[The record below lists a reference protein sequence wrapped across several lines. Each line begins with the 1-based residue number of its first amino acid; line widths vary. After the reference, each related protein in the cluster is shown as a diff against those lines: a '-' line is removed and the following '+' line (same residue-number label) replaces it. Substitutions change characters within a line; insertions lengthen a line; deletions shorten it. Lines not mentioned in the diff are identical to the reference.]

1 MNITDKSAA
10 SYNRTDKSV
19 IVLDAEFTDTQEILE
34 LTIASLNGQIIYH
47 QYFKPVESERWPNSQ
62 RIHHITPAMVADKPT
77 FKSCRNEI
85 QKIIDSSDYICG
97 FAVDNDL
104 RHLNEHG
111 IDIDDD
117 KRVIEVRRW
126 YWLLRGKDNGL
137 DFGITPGLSAVLTDM
152 EIAFDDSEAHSATA
166 DTLNTLKLFV
176 SLSDSYRH
184 LRGFESLGLDGLI
197 TEFDKEYAE
206 YERLHA
212 AGAAY
217 IIMRNGV
224 CQLKMLANRRDNLR
238 DAVAEIEVADRA
250 RAEYEIRRQFQRRQ
264 SNGSTYLYSLRKSD
278 LDWFSNYTNTYDPE
292 DHAYYKAL
300 LKGKDKLFGI

>member
-1 MNITDKSAA
+1 MNIKTEKPADAPF
-10 SYNRTDKSV
+10 

-34 LTIASLNGQIIYH
+34 LTIASLGGDIIYH
-47 QYFKPVESERWPNSQ
+47 QYFKPVESSRWPNSQ

-77 FKSCRNEI
+77 FKSCRNDI

-104 RHLNEHG
+104 HHLDEHG
-111 IDIDDD
+111 IDIADD
-117 KRVIEVRRW
+117 KRVVEVRNW
-126 YWLLRGKDNGL
+126 YWVLRGKDKGL
-137 DFGITPGLSAVLTDM
+137 DFGITPGLSAALTDM

-166 DTLNTLKLFV
+166 DTLNTLKLFM
-176 SLSDSYRH
+176 SLSDSYRL
-184 LRGFESLGLDGLI
+184 LRGLDGLGLDNLI
-197 TEFDKEYAE
+197 AEFDKEYAE

-224 CQLKMLANRRDNLR
+224 CQLKMLANPRDNVR
-238 DAVAEIEVADRA
+238 DAMARIEVADRA

-264 SNGSTYLYSLRKSD
+264 ANGSTYLYSLRKSD
-278 LDWFSNYTNTYDPE
+278 LDWFSSYTNTYDPD